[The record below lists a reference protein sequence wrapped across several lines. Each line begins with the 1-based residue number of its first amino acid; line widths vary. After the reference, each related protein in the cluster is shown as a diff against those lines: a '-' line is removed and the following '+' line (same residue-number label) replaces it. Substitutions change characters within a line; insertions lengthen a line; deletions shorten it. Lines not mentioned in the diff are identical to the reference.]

1 MQGRRAG
8 GEKSNVNQAHAQQ
21 LTADYVNKRTRISP
35 SADYVNKSARI
46 HLTIINYNYVSTT
59 FFKNISKSKSDA
71 AAARKRN

>member
-35 SADYVNKSARI
+35 
-46 HLTIINYNYVSTT
+46 
-59 FFKNISKSKSDA
+59 
-71 AAARKRN
+71 